1 MKVNYLIY
9 SSSQSHIQSTEPLNQ
24 STLTMITNA
33 EYSSK
38 KEWANKLRLIHSET
52 NSKVMSSESP
62 VVMMVTDLP

>member
-9 SSSQSHIQSTEPLNQ
+9 SSSQSHIQSTEPLNL

-38 KEWANKLRLIHSET
+38 KEWANKLKPIPSET
-52 NSKVMSSESP
+52 NSKAMSSESP
-62 VVMMVTDLP
+62 AAMTETDLP